1 MLARVSTNQ
10 VVLLLTFKEKHNRI
24 GLITETYISFL
35 TLIDLDYIDEES
47 STDKMI

>member
-1 MLARVSTNQ
+1 MLARLSTNQ

-24 GLITETYISFL
+24 GLNTETYISFL